1 MSFACPLCPKR
12 QATKREHDR
21 DINSVHVCS
30 EKYYCP
36 VVSCSR
42 SENGAAGHF
51 SREDGCRRHMLNK
64 HGDRD
69 GKMEC
74 VMDEQTRRI
83 RRERKMM
90 RRRGK

>member
-1 MSFACPLCPKR
+1 
-12 QATKREHDR
+12 
-21 DINSVHVCS
+21 
-30 EKYYCP
+30 
-36 VVSCSR
+36 
-42 SENGAAGHF
+42 
-51 SREDGCRRHMLNK
+51 MLNK